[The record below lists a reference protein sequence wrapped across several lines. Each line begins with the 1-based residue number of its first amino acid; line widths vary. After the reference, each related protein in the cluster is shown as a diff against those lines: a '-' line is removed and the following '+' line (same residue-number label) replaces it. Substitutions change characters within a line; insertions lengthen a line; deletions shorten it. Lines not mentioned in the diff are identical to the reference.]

1 MRWKDLRI
9 LLATAQARTLSD
21 AAKECGV
28 STATVSR
35 RLSSLENDV
44 GTSLIVRTGD
54 GVGLTSAGRRLADAA
69 SAMIPIWNQI
79 LQEARTL
86 SVNRSDGFTVIS
98 ATERLI
104 SEFLAPNLATAPP
117 RLRLDLVLTDRIG
130 SFEASNAAVA
140 LQMDRPRENH
150 LKIQKVGSL
159 RFTWAGQSDVVQET
173 LEKREFAGD
182 ERLLTYSPTYEK
194 IPEVNWIK
202 ENDLEGQVVHSSSS
216 SRALVEAA
224 KAGLGIA
231 LCSTVLAER
240 EGLTKS
246 HLPTPEARNVWM
258 ITRPTTP
265 IRDLKLLKA
274 WICSCFV

>member
-1 MRWKDLRI
+1 M
-9 LLATAQARTLSD
+9 
-21 AAKECGV
+21 
-28 STATVSR
+28 
-35 RLSSLENDV
+35 
-44 GTSLIVRTGD
+44 VRTGD

-117 RLRLDLVLTDRIG
+117 RVRLDLVLTDRIG

-159 RFTWAGQSDVVQET
+159 RFTWAGRPEPVQEKP
-173 LEKREFAGD
+173 ERREFLGD

-216 SRALVEAA
+216 SRALIEAA
-224 KAGLGIA
+224 KAGVGIA
-231 LCSTVLAER
+231 LCSTVIAER